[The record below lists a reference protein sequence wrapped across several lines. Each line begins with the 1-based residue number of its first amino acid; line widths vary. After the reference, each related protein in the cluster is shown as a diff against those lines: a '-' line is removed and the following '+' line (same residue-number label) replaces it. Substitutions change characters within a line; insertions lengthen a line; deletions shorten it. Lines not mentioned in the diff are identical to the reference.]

1 MDCNQRDTMNT
12 YTIQVTEEQLA
23 TLSMACEITARL
35 GICQIEMA
43 FDELPFR
50 DPVDWTEYHAMMDDI
65 RLKLRVHCDSNMGIR
80 RAKNRH
86 KEAWDLHAVFRH
98 RLSWD
103 RLKDQGKDKPDFYG
117 VNYDEPRGI
126 SDQPLAKIKRN
137 QDKP

>member
-1 MDCNQRDTMNT
+1 MRT

-43 FDELPFR
+43 FEELPFR
-50 DPVDWTEYHAMMDDI
+50 EPVDWTEYHAMMDDI
-65 RLKLRVHCDSNMGIR
+65 RRQLRVHCDANLGIR
-80 RAKNRH
+80 RAKERH

-103 RLKDQGKDKPDFYG
+103 WLKDQGKDKPDFYG
-117 VNYDEPRGI
+117 VNYDEPHKT
-126 SDQPLAKIKRN
+126 SNQPLAKIERN

>member
-1 MDCNQRDTMNT
+1 MRT
-12 YTIQVTEEQLA
+12 YTINVTEAQLA

-35 GICQIEMA
+35 GICQIDMA

-50 DPVDWTEYHAMMDDI
+50 EPVDWTEYHSMMDEI
-65 RLKLRVHCDSNMGIR
+65 RRKLARHCDANMGIR
-80 RAKNRH
+80 RAKDRH

-103 RLKDQGKDKPDFYG
+103 RLADQGKTKPDFYG
-117 VNYDEPRGI
+117 VNYDDPHKT
-126 SDQPLAKIKRN
+126 SDQPLAKIE

>member
-1 MDCNQRDTMNT
+1 MRT

-35 GICQIEMA
+35 GIGQVDMA

-50 DPVDWTEYHAMMDDI
+50 EPVDWTACHEMMDDI
-65 RLKLRVHCDSNMGIR
+65 RRKLRVHCDANMGIR
-80 RAKNRH
+80 RAKDRH

-117 VNYDEPRGI
+117 VNYDKPDKT
-126 SDQPLAKIKRN
+126 SDQPLAKIESN
-137 QDKP
+137 QDTP